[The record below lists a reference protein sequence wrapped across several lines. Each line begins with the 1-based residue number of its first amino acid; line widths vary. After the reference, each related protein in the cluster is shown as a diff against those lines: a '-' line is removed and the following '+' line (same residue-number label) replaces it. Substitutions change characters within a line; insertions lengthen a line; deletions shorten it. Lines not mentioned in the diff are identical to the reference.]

1 MKTRLIIFIAILAA
15 GLDFSASAQRPTRFH
30 NEAAD
35 TTRLTLMLINLSD
48 IGRTLSPQQL
58 VAQAGRMMIDTP
70 YGAGTLEGEPEM
82 VTVNLDSLDCTT
94 FVENAIAMAMTIE
107 NHRNSWQDF
116 IYNLETL
123 RYKDGKVD
131 GYPSRLHYIS
141 DWIVDNSHRGNL
153 QEVTDRI
160 GKADYI
166 VKTLDFMSSNRN
178 LYPALANDETFS
190 KIKDREIGYRS
201 HRYPAIKPQNVKSA
215 DIREGDIIAITTTK
229 KGLDVTHLG
238 IAVEVD
244 GEIHLMHASS
254 KAKRVIIDPLTLS
267 EYLRRNRTTAGI
279 RVIRLK

>member
-1 MKTRLIIFIAILAA
+1 MKTRLIILIAILAA
-15 GLDFSASAQRPTRFH
+15 GLDFSATAQRPTRFH

-35 TTRLTLMLINLSD
+35 TTRLTRMLINLSD

-229 KGLDVTHLG
+229 KGLDVTLLG

>member
-15 GLDFSASAQRPTRFH
+15 GLNFSATAQRPTRFH

-35 TTRLTLMLINLSD
+35 TTRLTRMLINLSD
-48 IGRTLSPQQL
+48 NSRTLSPQQL

-94 FVENAIAMAMTIE
+94 FVENALAMAMTIE

-160 GKADYI
+160 GKADYT

-229 KGLDVTHLG
+229 KGLDITHLG

>member
-1 MKTRLIIFIAILAA
+1 MKTRLIILIAILAA
-15 GLDFSASAQRPTRFH
+15 GLDFSATAQRPTRFH

-35 TTRLTLMLINLSD
+35 TTRLTRMLINLSD

>member
-15 GLDFSASAQRPTRFH
+15 GLDFSATAQRPTRFH

-35 TTRLTLMLINLSD
+35 TTRLTRMLINLSD
-48 IGRTLSPQQL
+48 NSRTLSPQQL

>member
-15 GLDFSASAQRPTRFH
+15 GLNFSATAQRPTRFH

-35 TTRLTLMLINLSD
+35 TTRLTRMLINLSD
-48 IGRTLSPQQL
+48 NSRTLSPQQL

-160 GKADYI
+160 GKADYT

-229 KGLDVTHLG
+229 KGLDITHLG

>member
-15 GLDFSASAQRPTRFH
+15 GLDFSATAQRPTRFH

-35 TTRLTLMLINLSD
+35 TTRLTRMLINLSD
-48 IGRTLSPQQL
+48 NSRTLSPQQL

-94 FVENAIAMAMTIE
+94 FVENALAMAMTIE

-141 DWIVDNSHRGNL
+141 DWLVDNSHRGNL

-160 GKADYI
+160 GKADYT

-215 DIREGDIIAITTTK
+215 DIREGDIIAMTTTQ
-229 KGLDVTHLG
+229 KGLDVSHLG
-238 IAVEVD
+238 IALEVD

>member
-1 MKTRLIIFIAILAA
+1 MKTRLIILIAILAA
-15 GLDFSASAQRPTRFH
+15 GLDFSATAQRPTRFH

-35 TTRLTLMLINLSD
+35 TTRLTRMLINLSD

-141 DWIVDNSHRGNL
+141 DWIVNNSHRGNL

-166 VKTLDFMSSNRN
+166 VKTLDFMSTNRN

>member
-15 GLDFSASAQRPTRFH
+15 GLDFSATAQRPTRFH

-35 TTRLTLMLINLSD
+35 TTRLTRMLINLSD
-48 IGRTLSPQQL
+48 NSRTLSPQQL

-94 FVENAIAMAMTIE
+94 FVENALAMAMTIE

>member
-15 GLDFSASAQRPTRFH
+15 GLDFSATAQRPTRFH

-35 TTRLTLMLINLSD
+35 TTRLTRMLINLSD

-82 VTVNLDSLDCTT
+82 LTVNLDSLDCTT

>member
-15 GLDFSASAQRPTRFH
+15 GLDFSTTAQRPTRFH

-35 TTRLTLMLINLSD
+35 TTRLTRMLINLSD

-82 VTVNLDSLDCTT
+82 VTVNFDSLDCTT

>member
-15 GLDFSASAQRPTRFH
+15 GLDFSATAQRPTRFH

-35 TTRLTLMLINLSD
+35 TTRLTRMLINLSD
-48 IGRTLSPQQL
+48 NSRTLSPQQL

-123 RYKDGKVD
+123 RYKDGKVE

-141 DWIVDNSHRGNL
+141 DWIVDNSHRGNF